1 MTKKTHQSLPATAVG
16 WLLACCL
23 MFVLPT
29 EQFGQTLPNGGCGTV
44 FDDATIARMNAA
56 EPAIQQRIAAR
67 KAAGGEPDFVAII
80 PVKFYIVRQSNGTGG
95 LQPSTVSTILSNLNS
110 KFSGTGFYFSSCS
123 STEYIDDSALYNF
136 DDSEQPLLLLAGYT
150 PGALNLYFTND
161 LTSGGGSLN
170 GYSYLPNT
178 NTPDIAVVR
187 NSAATTSTMPHEV
200 GHYFG
205 LYHTHGKFNCGPAVT
220 DELVNGCNCKTYG
233 DNVCD
238 TPADP
243 NLQGINCSGYL
254 VNGCTYSNTTLK
266 DANQQ
271 VFAPMVSNLMSY
283 APETCRTQFTTGQK
297 DRMAAQYQLYRSYL
311 GCVTPCAAPISVY
324 TTEATH
330 NTLKVTWS
338 SVSNALRYEV
348 QFKTGTGAWSPVSV
362 VPSSGT
368 FVQVGNLPS
377 ATVCQARVR
386 AICPN
391 GASAWKESSVTAT
404 LSLCAAPTNLFAS
417 DIGSTYF
424 KLNWAPV
431 SGASSYTIQLR
442 PVGSIFW
449 TNTVASTSTSVMFF
463 DQGWGHISQSTGVAS
478 NTTYEYRVRAN
489 CTTGFNSYSDWS
501 PPKSFTTLPSACN
514 SPAPAQLVLVNISA
528 TSMTVKCTTPGTFY
542 QFRKG
547 IVGGGDQGYQVD
559 PSSSNIRT
567 FTGLQPCTPY
577 EVQCRIRCQAGV
589 PYSTASASQIFTTP
603 GCASCNVPAG
613 LTTSA
618 TTHTTANISWGSVP
632 GALNYAIQ
640 WREGTEGWSDLPGTF
655 SGTSATVQNLQPG
668 SANSWRI
675 RANCSTGQP
684 TAWSNSVSANTAAAP
699 CGTPLGLKTMD
710 VGQNS
715 VTFLWSANSGAA
727 TYTLQYQPT
736 GGTPQEVQ
744 VSGTS
749 TVIYAL
755 TPGLAYTWKLKV
767 NCASNQS
774 GAWQTGAPFT
784 TLPANSLAASPSTQS
799 VTYNAGTA
807 TIAVTANIAWDAV
820 VTAGNSWLTVCP
832 SSGQSNGNITA
843 TFTANT
849 GTSARTATVNI
860 TGGGITRT
868 VTITQ
873 AFNPNPNCSNDSEPA
888 NNTLANAPTITLN
901 TDKFSQIGISGDED
915 TWKFILPSAQN
926 VTVTLT
932 TLPADYELKVYNS
945 TGGQIGSSTS
955 SGLSNESITLNNL
968 AAGTYYAK
976 AYGFNGANSPTQCY
990 TLKVATLAANTL
1002 TISPTTKNV
1011 GSSAGSETFSVSS
1024 NVSWTATDNAI
1035 WLTLSP
1041 ISGSNNGSLTASF
1054 ASNTGASARTATI
1067 TLTGG
1072 GITQTSTLV
1081 QAGAGASCAA
1091 PTGLQ
1096 ATDISQNTAT
1106 VSWGSV
1112 PGAVEYQLQ
1121 FLSNG
1126 DWITIGQMFATST
1139 GLYGLMPNST
1149 YSWRVIAFCTNQQ
1162 SAPSAT
1168 ATFATPTVVNC
1179 TGGSQWPAT
1188 ALTPTANWQYQA
1200 QMQGGEYCLMNV
1212 QAGTTYTFSY
1222 CSSDGAS
1229 LAFDGEISIR
1239 NTSDQ
1244 LIAYSD
1250 DACGNAPKV
1259 VWQAGFSG
1267 QVRVLLTKYE
1277 CLTQSTNSTLAYK
1290 IGNGLTG
1297 ENEDRSATLPLP
1309 SILQRPTEHSRMKVS
1324 VFPNPTS
1331 GAFNL
1336 AIENIPA
1343 AGIDHIQVLDQLG
1356 RVVWSDHS
1364 ANLLVGPTYRVDA
1377 SAWATG
1383 LYVVRVVAKGG
1394 GYADKKM
1401 VVNHR

>member
-1 MTKKTHQSLPATAVG
+1 MKQSIFYLL
-16 WLLACCL
+16 LLAAL
-23 MFVLPT
+23 SLASPLT
-29 EQFGQTLPNGGCGTV
+29 GQAQPNGDCGTV
-44 FDDATIARMNAA
+44 LDEATIKRLNAA

-67 KAAGGEPDFVAII
+67 KAAGEPDFVATI

-95 LQPSTVSTILSNLNS
+95 LLPSTVSTILSNLNS
-110 KFSGTGFYFSSCS
+110 KFSGTGLYFSSCG

-136 DDSEQPLLLLAGYT
+136 DTSEEPLLLLAGYT

-161 LTSGGGSLN
+161 LTSGSGSLN

-205 LYHTHGKFNCGPAVT
+205 LYHTHGKFNCGPTIT
-220 DELVNGCNCKTYG
+220 DELVNGCNCKGYG

-243 NLQGINCSGYL
+243 NLLGINCSGYL

-283 APETCRTQFTTGQK
+283 APENCRTQFTTGQK

-311 GCVTPCAAPISVY
+311 SCVTPCAAPILVY

-330 NTLKVTWS
+330 NALKVNWS

-348 QFKTGTGAWSPVSV
+348 QIKVGSGAWSSVSV
-362 VPSSGT
+362 VPSSGA

-377 ATVCQARVR
+377 STVCQVRVR

-391 GASAWKESSVTAT
+391 GTSAWKESSATAT
-404 LSLCAAPTNLFAS
+404 LSPCTVPTNLFAS
-417 DIGSTYF
+417 DISSSYF

-431 SGASSYTIQLR
+431 SGASSYTIQVR
-442 PVGSIFW
+442 PVGSVFW
-449 TNTVASTSTSVMFF
+449 TKTVASTSTSVMLF
-463 DQGWGHISQSTGVAS
+463 DQGWGYISQSTGVAS
-478 NTTYEYRVRAN
+478 NTAYEYRVRTN

-514 SPAPAQLVLVNISA
+514 SPAPPQLVLVSISA
-528 TSMTVKCTTPGTFY
+528 TSMTVKCTASGTFY

-547 IVGGGDQGYQVD
+547 IVGGGDGSFQVD
-559 PSSSNIRT
+559 PASSNTRT
-567 FTGLQPCTPY
+567 FNGLQPCTSY
-577 EVQCRIRCQAGV
+577 EVQCRIRCQSGV
-589 PYSTASASQIFTTP
+589 PYSTASAAQVFTTP

-618 TTHTTANISWGSVP
+618 TTHNTVTIGWGSVP
-632 GALNYAIQ
+632 GALNYSIQ
-640 WREGTEGWSDLPGTF
+640 WREGAGGWSDLLGTF

-675 RANCSTGQP
+675 RANCSTGQS

-710 VGQNS
+710 VAQNS
-715 VTFLWSANSGAA
+715 ATFLWSANSGAT

-744 VSGTS
+744 ISGTS
-749 TVIYAL
+749 RVIYGL
-755 TPGLAYTWKLKV
+755 TPGLAYTWKLKA

-774 GAWQTGAPFT
+774 GAWQTGPSFT
-784 TLPANSLAASPSTQS
+784 TLPANTLTASPSTQN

-807 TIAVTANIAWDAV
+807 TIAVTSNIAWDAAV
-820 VTAGNSWLTVCP
+820 ATGNSWLSICP
-832 SSGQSNGNITA
+832 SSGQNNGNITA
-843 TFTANT
+843 SFTANT

-860 TGGGITRT
+860 TGSGLTRT

-873 AFNPNPNCSNDSEPA
+873 PFNSNPNCANDNEPA
-888 NNTLANAPTITLN
+888 NNTLANAPAIALN
-901 TDKFSQIGISGDED
+901 TNKLSQIGISGDED
-915 TWKFILPSAQN
+915 SWKFILPSTQN
-926 VTVTLT
+926 ATVTLT
-932 TLPADYELKVYNS
+932 TLPFDYELKVYNS
-945 TGGQIGSSTS
+945 AGTQIGSSTS

-968 AAGTYYAK
+968 AGTYYAK
-976 AYGFNGANSPTQCY
+976 VYGFNGANSPTQCY
-990 TLKVATLAANTL
+990 TLKVATSAANTL
-1002 TISPTTKNV
+1002 TISPTAKTV
-1011 GSSAGSETFSVSS
+1011 GAGAGSETFSVTS
-1024 NVSWTATDNAI
+1024 NVSWMATDNAA

-1041 ISGSNNGSLTASF
+1041 ASGSNNGTLTPSF
-1054 ASNTGASARTATI
+1054 TANTGASARTATI

-1072 GITQTSTLV
+1072 GITQTATLV
-1081 QAGAGASCAA
+1081 QAGNGGGSCAA

-1096 ATDISQNTAT
+1096 ATGITQNTVT

-1112 PGAVEYQLQ
+1112 SGAVSYQLQ
-1121 FLSNG
+1121 FLIDGSWLN
-1126 DWITIGQMFATST
+1126 IGQPMASTST
-1139 GLYGLMPNST
+1139 PLYGLMPNST
-1149 YSWRVIAFCTNQQ
+1149 YSWRVISICATQQ
-1162 SAPSAT
+1162 SVPSAT
-1168 ATFATPTVVNC
+1168 ATFVTPTVVNC
-1179 TGGSQWPAT
+1179 TGGNQWPAT
-1188 ALTPTANWQYQA
+1188 ALTPTASWQYQTE
-1200 QMQGGEYCLMNV
+1200 MQGGRYFVMNV
-1212 QAGTTYTFSY
+1212 QAGTTYTFSG
-1222 CSSDGAS
+1222 CSADGAS

-1244 LIAYSD
+1244 LLSYSD
-1250 DACGNAPKV
+1250 DFCGNAPKV

-1290 IGNGLTG
+1290 IGNGFTG
-1297 ENEDRSATLPLP
+1297 ENEDRSALAPRLPLTLPG
-1309 SILQRPTEHSRMKVS
+1309 QTEHSRMKVS

-1331 GAFNL
+1331 GAFNI
-1336 AIENIPA
+1336 AIENIPVLD
-1343 AGIDHIQVLDQLG
+1343 IDHIQVFDQLG
-1356 RVVWSDHS
+1356 RVMWSNNS
-1364 ANLLVGPTYRVDA
+1364 AGLLVGSTYQIDA
-1377 SAWATG
+1377 AAWAAG
-1383 LYVVRVVAKGG
+1383 LYIVRAVAKDGSS
-1394 GYADKKM
+1394 AQQKI
-1401 VVNHR
+1401 VVDHR